1 MEQTLNALQKQY
13 RRLRISVFGFIPL
26 LALAVACAFFDRRL
40 TLALLAAAVAY
51 QLLWLRPLQNRY
63 TAAAARAN
71 LLQTVGR
78 RLGTEE
84 LFEKSGGGITEA
96 DITAAELIP
105 HDAGPGGCLLRQGV
119 QGRLGGYEAAVCDA
133 TLGESFQLVKNG
145 KRRVH
150 FTSGCWVRI
159 TLPADTGA
167 DWRLLHKDAVP
178 TPIRQEFYAA
188 RPLLDPADPPAGC
201 PEGFLYYKGAGPAP
215 GPRALAQLAKLAGY
229 TPGQPALSLRGN
241 TLTIF
246 IRGRFVSR
254 AVSLKGAPTAEFL
267 GFDPLPELDYLHKLA
282 GAVQLDTQAG
292 DIPKS

>member
-1 MEQTLNALQKQY
+1 MQQTLEQLQKQY

-26 LALAVACAFFDRRL
+26 LVLAIVCAFWDRRL

-51 QLLWLRPLQNRY
+51 QLLWLRPMQNRY

-71 LLQTVGR
+71 LLQTVGQ
-78 RLGTEE
+78 RLGADQ
-84 LFEKSGGGITEA
+84 LFEKSGGVLTEA
-96 DITAAELIP
+96 DITAAELVP
-105 HDAGPGGCLLRQGV
+105 HDQGPGGCLLRQGIA
-119 QGRLGGYEAAVCDA
+119 GKLGGYETAVCDA

-159 TLPADTGA
+159 TLPEDTGA

-188 RPLLDPADPPAGC
+188 RALLEPADPPDGC
-201 PEGFLYYKGAGPAP
+201 PETFLYYKGPGPAP
-215 GPRALAQLAKLAGY
+215 GSRTLAQLTKLAGY
-229 TPGQPALSLRGN
+229 TPGQAAVSLRGK
-241 TLTIF
+241 TLSVF

-254 AVSLKGAPTAEFL
+254 AVSLKAAPTAEFL
-267 GFDPLPELDYLHKLA
+267 RFDPLPELDYLQKLA
-282 GAVQLDTQAG
+282 GAVQLDYPPAAA
-292 DIPKS
+292 PKN